1 MGSIHGGRIACAG
14 SGCSQLHPPVSL
26 AASLGSDKV
35 WPIPGA
41 HTQHRVGACGDLQRV
56 RWKKRRQGGLMS
68 DMTGFVPL
76 SPQLSQGSDI
86 TTSVDRTS

>member
-1 MGSIHGGRIACAG
+1 MGSIRGGRIACVG
-14 SGCSQLHPPVSL
+14 SGCSQLDPPVSS

-41 HTQHRVGACGDLQRV
+41 HTQHKVDACGDLQRV
-56 RWKKRRQGGLMS
+56 RWERRQGGLMS

-86 TTSVDRTS
+86 TASVDRTS